1 MTNTKFN
8 LYFEGQISS
17 LVNNLLIVTT
27 VFIFALSA
35 IAKAENRLR
44 YSLLT
49 GNELDRNHTEL
60 KRLPPS
66 SNVRTLPYRKG
77 SWGLVQEAKY
87 LITNEDNV
95 ALMVIQDGAIVFEN
109 YKRSSNKDTK
119 FLSMSM
125 AKSLTAY
132 ALGQQLCDGRIRS
145 LSDPIGK
152 YAPDIAFTFYKDVEI
167 YNSLRMASG
176 HAKPTEHGHTIPK
189 QFQKLT
195 KTNQIEMMDLF
206 RVASQSA
213 PQGTKFRYHGH
224 DTASLERVIAAT
236 ARDTNMVDAFSR
248 NLWSKIGAG
257 NYAFWL
263 TDRNGTPLSF
273 SGFYA
278 TMPDWARLALW
289 SLERTKENSCLGDY
303 MRQATS
309 KQSKGRIEND
319 APQGRGFD
327 GYGFQ
332 TWLRGEQF
340 WWVGYGGQRIGVDPN
355 RNRIVIVFSTAPNY
369 MKDIFDLMDY

>member
-1 MTNTKFN
+1 MNKF
-8 LYFEGQISS
+8 L
-17 LVNNLLIVTT
+17 
-27 VFIFALSA
+27 IFATIAIIAFSS
-35 IAKAENRLR
+35 IAKAESRLR
-44 YSLLT
+44 YSLVAGDL
-49 GNELDRNHTEL
+49 ELDRNHTDV

-66 SNVRTLPYRKG
+66 SNIRKLPYRKG
-77 SWGLVQEAKY
+77 SWGLVQEAKH
-87 LITNEDNV
+87 LVANEDNV

-109 YKRSSNKDTK
+109 YKRSSSKDTK

-132 ALGQQLCDGRIRS
+132 TLGQQLCDGRIRS
-145 LSDPIGK
+145 LNDPIGK
-152 YAPDIAFTFYKDVEI
+152 YAPDIAFTFYKNVEI

-176 HAKPTEHGHTIPK
+176 HAKPTEHGHTIPN

-206 RVASQSA
+206 RVASQNA
-213 PQGTKFRYHGH
+213 PQGTKFRYNGH
-224 DTASLERVIAAT
+224 DTASLERVIANT
-236 ARDTNMVDAFSR
+236 AREPNMVDEFRR

-257 NYAFWL
+257 NHAFWL
-263 TDRNGTPLSF
+263 TDHNGTPLSF

-289 SLERTKENSCLGDY
+289 SLDRIKENSCLGDY

-309 KQSKGRIEND
+309 KQSKGRIQND
-319 APQGRGFD
+319 APQGRAFD

-332 TWLRGEQF
+332 TWLRDGQF
-340 WWVGYGGQRIGVDPN
+340 WWVGYAGQRVGVDPR
-355 RNRIVIVFSTAPNY
+355 RNRIIIVFSTASYPNY
-369 MKDIFDLMDY
+369 MREIYKLMDY